1 MKASACLLLLG
12 MSLPV
17 LADTPQQILERLQV
31 EAGSAASPERGKQ
44 LYLGKYGG
52 GKTDSC
58 STCHTTNPRDAGRH
72 ARTNKVIEPLAPSAN
87 RERFSDP
94 EKVEKWFKRNCND
107 VLNRACTARE
117 KSDFIAYLLTQR

>member
-1 MKASACLLLLG
+1 MKTSACLLLLG

-31 EAGSAASPERGKQ
+31 EAGAAASPERGKQ
-44 LYLGKYGG
+44 LYLGKFGG

-72 ARTNKVIEPLAPSAN
+72 ARTNKVIEALAPAPTGNASAIPRKWKN
-87 RERFSDP
+87 GSNATAMKSSTAPALRERSRTSSP
-94 EKVEKWFKRNCND
+94 
-107 VLNRACTARE
+107 T
-117 KSDFIAYLLTQR
+117 S